1 MPEFLTKRDRRRIE
15 SFHRIG
21 ADVVLGEVRIDHD
34 KCKGCGLCVGCCPA
48 SALELAGER
57 KARKSRMVDE
67 SPFCMSCGDCAAIC
81 PEGAVEIT
89 QFLQFKC
96 AFRYLDRGEPH
107 PPRRF

>member
-1 MPEFLTKRDRRRIE
+1 MPEFLTRRDRRRIE
-15 SFHRIG
+15 SFHKIG
-21 ADVVLGEVRIDHD
+21 EDVVLGEVKIDHD
-34 KCKGCGLCVGCCPA
+34 KCKGCGLCVGCCAA

-67 SPFCMSCGDCAAIC
+67 LPFCMSCGDCVAIC
-81 PEGAVEIT
+81 PEGAIEIT
-89 QFLQFKC
+89 RFLRFER